1 MPNGLVVLFKE
12 SKSPTLGVEFTV
24 GAPKSPELEVCEP
37 AFGVGVP
44 GGPAGRPNPPVL
56 FSEAIKSPEPEVAV
70 EVGVSRSA
78 SVFAEVGVPE
88 SPRLAERCC

>member
-12 SKSPTLGVEFTV
+12 PKSPAAGVALTV

-44 GGPAGRPNPPVL
+44 GGHADRPNPPVL
-56 FSEAIKSPEPEVAV
+56 FSEAPKNPEPEVAF
-70 EVGVSRSA
+70 EVGVPRSP
-78 SVFAEVGVPE
+78 SVFVVVGVPE
-88 SPRLAERCC
+88 SPRLAEHCC